1 VFPGRQRNIWADSH
15 VSIAPFHSLACLG
28 KSLDNSL
35 VFTCVSL
42 YSRSETL
49 HLAAYPARDR
59 AVRRVWHGVLTA
71 YGSEGWGF
79 ESLRARTTIIE
90 RDTQLGCLAF
100 FCRLECPS
108 KSSWAFAR
116 NPPAEA
122 QGAAA
127 SLGAQYT

>member
-1 VFPGRQRNIWADSH
+1 MFPGRQRNIWADSH

-79 ESLRARTTIIE
+79 GPSGRVKELVGPVLLRQCRAFSLLESGVR
-90 RDTQLGCLAF
+90 
-100 FCRLECPS
+100 
-108 KSSWAFAR
+108 
-116 NPPAEA
+116 
-122 QGAAA
+122 
-127 SLGAQYT
+127 

>member
-79 ESLRARTTIIE
+79 ESLRARQQI
-90 RDTQLGCLAF
+90 RKAVLLRQRGF
-100 FCRLECPS
+100 FAPLNPCCEWVDA
-108 KSSWAFAR
+108 SWDKRRKKRSIA
-116 NPPAEA
+116 
-122 QGAAA
+122 GTL
-127 SLGAQYT
+127 S